1 MISVVS
7 PQVNNCKKSITTC
20 LALFTQI
27 KDENTLLEL
36 NSHSVGF
43 DKHIALI
50 GNYISPLKAI
60 EIFSMET
67 SLEIATNYLN
77 EMNYVLGVRQVQSLS
92 QLLHFFRNFSFS
104 KKAENSV
111 VSRAF
116 LYYTT
121 LQDDLIFG
129 KHKLGDWIEKHLET
143 EVICL
148 TEKHAQEIKKQK
160 KTPDRLYQEWLAALS
175 HIIQKILNAYCNNKS
190 RLRRIFNNCIADL
203 GLAEQRAEQ
212 IDVTWI
218 GIDVNNIEL
227 VRKSDKLFSF
237 SLFMIDYIID
247 IMHQTLVV
255 GFDLDIYHH
264 TEIVQV
270 AWYIDYITKI
280 RSSNLAKL
288 FTDVKKKKS
297 GPVNLNRYQ
306 LYARTLTEVHNLFYR
321 GLFRV
326 SSNMNI
332 SI

>member
-1 MISVVS
+1 M
-7 PQVNNCKKSITTC
+7 
-20 LALFTQI
+20 
-27 KDENTLLEL
+27 
-36 NSHSVGF
+36 
-43 DKHIALI
+43 
-50 GNYISPLKAI
+50 
-60 EIFSMET
+60 
-67 SLEIATNYLN
+67 
-77 EMNYVLGVRQVQSLS
+77 
-92 QLLHFFRNFSFS
+92 
-104 KKAENSV
+104 
-111 VSRAF
+111 
-116 LYYTT
+116 
-121 LQDDLIFG
+121 QDDLVFG
-129 KHKLGDWIEKHLET
+129 KFKLGDWIEKHLET

-160 KTPDRLYQEWLAALS
+160 KNPDKLYQEWIAALS

-190 RLRRIFNNCIADL
+190 RLRRIFNNCVADL

-227 VRKSDKLFSF
+227 VRKSDRLFSF
-237 SLFMIDYIID
+237 SLFTIDFIVD

-280 RSSNLAKL
+280 RSSNQAKL

-297 GPVNLNRYQ
+297 GAVNLNRYQ

-326 SSNMNI
+326 SSCKYFN
-332 SI
+332 